1 MSDSLITVFGGTGF
15 LGRNTVRALAR
26 AGYRVRVAVRY
37 PNQGFFLPPMG
48 NVGQIALVKCNVR
61 EPEQVAAAVKG
72 ADAVVNLTGI
82 LYQRGE
88 QSFEAVHVE
97 AAEAIAK
104 AAHEA
109 GATSLVHVSA
119 IGADK
124 DAESSYAASKG
135 EGELR
140 VRAAFPAAA
149 ILRPSL
155 VFGPEDDFF
164 NRFASLARFLPFLPL
179 IGGGKTKFQP
189 VFVGDVADAIVRCV
203 SDAGT
208 RGKTYEL
215 GGPTVYSFKEL
226 MQIVLRETCRTR
238 FLAPVPFF
246 AATIQAMFLQ
256 FMPKPLLT
264 PDQVTLLKSDN
275 VVTGADTLTSLGI
288 TPTSVEAEVPA
299 YLWRFRPKGQY
310 DELVREKIIEAPAPQ

>member
-15 LGRNTVRALAR
+15 LGRHTVRALAR

-48 NVGQIALVKCNVR
+48 NVGQIGLVKCNVR

-88 QSFEAVHVE
+88 QSFEAVHIE

-104 AAHEA
+104 AAHAA
-109 GATSLVHVSA
+109 GASSLVHVSA

-140 VRAAFPAAA
+140 VRDAYPAAA
-149 ILRPSL
+149 ILRPSI

-164 NRFASLARFLPFLPL
+164 NRFAALARVLPFLPL
-179 IGGGKTKFQP
+179 IGGGTTKFQP

-215 GGPTVYSFKEL
+215 GGPTVYTFKEL

-238 FLAPVPFF
+238 FLVPLPFVL
-246 AATIQAMFLQ
+246 ATIQAMFLQ

-275 VVTGADTLTSLGI
+275 VVTGADTLLSLGI
-288 TPTSVEAEVPA
+288 RPTSVEAEVPA

>member
-1 MSDSLITVFGGTGF
+1 
-15 LGRNTVRALAR
+15 
-26 AGYRVRVAVRY
+26 
-37 PNQGFFLPPMG
+37 
-48 NVGQIALVKCNVR
+48 VR

-72 ADAVVNLTGI
+72 ADTIVNLTGI